1 MEKMSLLVA
10 ILSIIVVASKFGRR
24 FPRRVPSDLL
34 RRPIIVHFDQVRI
47 RQYPNLT
54 IGGVS
59 NSIQTRTTDRLSF
72 ANAGRF
78 PFPRLLARPRK
89 PALVFF

>member
-1 MEKMSLLVA
+1 
-10 ILSIIVVASKFGRR
+10 
-24 FPRRVPSDLL
+24 
-34 RRPIIVHFDQVRI
+34 VRI

-59 NSIQTRTTDRLSF
+59 NPIQTRTTDRLSF

-78 PFPRLLARPRK
+78 PFPRLLV
-89 PALVFF
+89 ALEETGPSFLLA